1 MVESNIDGIYNDI
14 IVPNTLVEIK
24 TDASLNSWGAVMGSS
39 STEGLFSDEET

>member
-14 IVPNTLVEIK
+14 IVPNPLVEIK
-24 TDASLNSWGAVMGSS
+24 TDASLNSWGEVMGSS